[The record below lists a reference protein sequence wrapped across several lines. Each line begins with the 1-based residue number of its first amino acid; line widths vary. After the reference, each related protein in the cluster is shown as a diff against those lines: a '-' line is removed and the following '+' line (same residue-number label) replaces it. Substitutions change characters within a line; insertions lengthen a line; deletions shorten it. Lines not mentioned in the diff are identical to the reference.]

1 MENSSNCGI
10 FRKYLV
16 NFGVIRA
23 NFTEIY
29 LSFCAFILSKSIF
42 VNTNKKQKA
51 KFDFWNLLFQF
62 PSANDQIL
70 KNRSY
75 RVKCNFRNAPFR
87 TTILVLGSM
96 LDTFQ
101 KIADAASNT
110 RGKKFTPF
118 LSWSLYVVFTT
129 FGRGFGLLSS
139 LVSLMKIGGCQT
151 TSSLWRLI

>member
-1 MENSSNCGI
+1 M
-10 FRKYLV
+10 
-16 NFGVIRA
+16 
-23 NFTEIY
+23 Y
-29 LSFCAFILSKSIF
+29 LSFFASILSNSIF

-62 PSANDQIL
+62 LSANDQIL
-70 KNRSY
+70 KKRFY

-129 FGRGFGLLSS
+129 FGRGCWPLEQPRESNENRRLSDNLKS
-139 LVSLMKIGGCQT
+139 LASNLNSQKKRQHSLDALDKI
-151 TSSLWRLI
+151 SSNFCI